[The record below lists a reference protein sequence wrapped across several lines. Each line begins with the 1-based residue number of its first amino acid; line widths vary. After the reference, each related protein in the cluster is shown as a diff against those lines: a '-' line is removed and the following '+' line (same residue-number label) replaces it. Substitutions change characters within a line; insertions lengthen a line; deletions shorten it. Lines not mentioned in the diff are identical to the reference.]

1 MDNNFCNSKRNKKKK
16 EKTNNHIVKVTIVQM
31 VASLIITGVLFAVCS
46 TETKLSQNIKIIYSQ
61 VCEQDFAVSRMLGTF
76 KDVVKQTFSPTIQEE
91 KTTDEITESITGEE
105 LNFSPVF

>member
-1 MDNNFCNSKRNKKKK
+1 MDNNFCNSKRNKKKT
-16 EKTNNHIVKVTIVQM
+16 EKVSNHIVKVAIVQM
-31 VASLIITGVLFAVCS
+31 VTSLIITGVLFAVCS
-46 TETKLSQNIKIIYSQ
+46 TETKLSQNIKTIYSQ

-91 KTTDEITESITGEE
+91 KTTDETTESITGEE